1 MRFFGQSITRGVE
14 RLARFEATVVKGK
27 RRELWYYNSRLL
39 RLTRE
44 TAAKLQTGYKN
55 KSRRPDWYIHFGF
68 YKVFGFQN
76 VPAVEFSNLKETFKD
91 YIDRVL
97 EVKRHRHRFV
107 FVKKDSTWIWLK
119 CAGCDAVD
127 QIVYNN
133 YERVAK
139 GIILPYWLSLERNR
153 PLYRSGWERR
163 RIHQFLTEY
172 KERAI
177 QSVAVEIDRQVLE
190 LREKLERA
198 RSEKKRST
206 LQEQIQGLL
215 EEREAYELADLIL

>member
-1 MRFFGQSITRGVE
+1 M
-14 RLARFEATVVKGK
+14 ARFEATVVKGK
-27 RRELWYYNSRLL
+27 RRELWYYNSHLFKLIRKTASRLQ
-39 RLTRE
+39 
-44 TAAKLQTGYKN
+44 KKYKN
-55 KSRRPDWYIHFGF
+55 KSPRPDWYIHFGF

-76 VPAVEFSNLKETFKD
+76 VPTKEFPNLKKTFNG

-97 EVKRHRHRFV
+97 EVKRHKHRFV

-119 CAGCDAVD
+119 CVSCDAVD

-133 YERVAK
+133 YLRIARE
-139 GIILPYWLSLERNR
+139 IILLYLLSLKRNR

-163 RIHQFLTEY
+163 RIQQFLTEY

-190 LREKLERA
+190 LHKKLERA

-206 LQEQIQGLL
+206 LQEQIQRLL
-215 EEREAYELADLIL
+215 EEREAYELANLVL

>member
-1 MRFFGQSITRGVE
+1 M
-14 RLARFEATVVKGK
+14 ARFEATVVKGR
-27 RRELWYYNSRLL
+27 RRELWYYDSRLL
-39 RLTRE
+39 RLIRE
-44 TAAKLQTGYKN
+44 TAAKLQTRYKD
-55 KSRRPDWYIHFGF
+55 KYPRPDWYIHFGF

-76 VPAVEFSNLKETFKD
+76 VPTEEFSNLKETLKE

-97 EVKRHRHRFV
+97 KVKRHRHRFV

-133 YERVAK
+133 YMRIARE
-139 GIILPYWLSLERNR
+139 IILPYLLSLKRNR

-163 RIHQFLTEY
+163 RIQQFLTEY

-190 LREKLERA
+190 LRKKLERA

-206 LQEQIQGLL
+206 LQEEIQRLQ
-215 EEREAYELADLIL
+215 EEREAYELANLVL

>member
-1 MRFFGQSITRGVE
+1 M
-14 RLARFEATVVKGK
+14 ARFEATVVKGK

-55 KSRRPDWYIHFGF
+55 KSPRPDWYIHFGF

-76 VPAVEFSNLKETFKD
+76 VPAEEFSNLKETFKD
-91 YIDRVL
+91 YIDHVL

-119 CAGCDAVD
+119 CVSCDATD

-133 YERVAK
+133 HEGVARK
-139 GIILPYWLSLERNR
+139 IILPYWLSLEQDR
-153 PLYRSGWERR
+153 PLYRNGWERR
-163 RIHQFLTEY
+163 KIQQLLSEY
-172 KERAI
+172 KEQAM
-177 QSVAVEIDRQVLE
+177 QSLVTEIDQQILK
-190 LREKLERA
+190 LRKKLEKTQ
-198 RSEKKRST
+198 SEKKRST
-206 LQEQIQGLL
+206 LQEQIQRLQ
-215 EEREAYELADLIL
+215 EEREAYELANLIL